1 MVGKVGCHTKF
12 TTPQAF
18 VVVAGHPGY
27 SSGDRLY
34 AEGLPIY
41 EWYMPRYAGVSNE
54 GKAMWYYTD
63 PDGTLKTTDVYGNAS
78 YYSCGS
84 PHPDL
89 YGGFGTTLNAY
100 GFDLS
105 VPSVSV

>member
-1 MVGKVGCHTKF
+1 MNATTYKNEITKL
-12 TTPQAF
+12 ADVLKADL
-18 VVVAGHPGY
+18 VVDGHPGY

-63 PDGTLKTTDVYGNAS
+63 PDGTLKRQMYMVMRAITHAEVHTQTSMVA
-78 YYSCGS
+78 
-84 PHPDL
+84 L
-89 YGGFGTTLNAY
+89 EQR
-100 GFDLS
+100 
-105 VPSVSV
+105 